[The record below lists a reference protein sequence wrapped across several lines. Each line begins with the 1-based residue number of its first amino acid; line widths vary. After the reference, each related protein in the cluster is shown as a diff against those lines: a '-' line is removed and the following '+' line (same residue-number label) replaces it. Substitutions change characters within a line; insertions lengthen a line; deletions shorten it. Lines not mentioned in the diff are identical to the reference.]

1 MLFFVLLSLCVVV
14 KCALTALL
22 RIVLFSAAFAADA
35 VVQLLFVLLLLF
47 VCQIDFCCPCY
58 FCVSFWMWARLRA
71 CGRACLCVCAQG
83 KAGPRACA
91 RGVRMCGGRFHPVRV
106 RAHAVQA
113 RAVQAQFLR
122 GPAPGLGSLPWG
134 RLLRDSSQHA
144 ETSLETTLRA
154 LRERVAI
161 SRQLTSS
168 TSFANIDDAQPGFGV
183 LHGAPARAA
192 RSRLF
197 CDAWAT

>member
-1 MLFFVLLSLCVVV
+1 MLVRGQKKRGRQKKKRGLLSLLLLLLLLVLFFVLLSLCVVV

-47 VCQIDFCCPCY
+47 VCQIDFCCSCY

-91 RGVRMCGGRFHPVRV
+91 RGVRMCGGALSPC
-106 RAHAVQA
+106 A
-113 RAVQAQFLR
+113 RARTCGAGACGAGAVFAGSCPRL
-122 GPAPGLGSLPWG
+122 GIAAMGASAP
-134 RLLRDSSQHA
+134 
-144 ETSLETTLRA
+144 
-154 LRERVAI
+154 
-161 SRQLTSS
+161 RQLPACRDELGDHFAS
-168 TSFANIDDAQPGFGV
+168 TS
-183 LHGAPARAA
+183 
-192 RSRLF
+192 
-197 CDAWAT
+197 